1 MTPPEKNTQYNAL
14 IPIATDSLASSQ
26 PNFLNNFFQM
36 YEAFKKNHSA
46 LDIGASEE
54 GNHTI
59 VEMLQQG
66 GSFQTD
72 VGEISVYS
80 KNVEG
85 QTDQLFLRFQGN
97 GTEVQITNYQ
107 IYGPF
112 LSTGQSIYMT
122 FLPGKLLVLFGGV
135 YPPNLPNGNTMKLSP
150 YIMKNIM
157 SFNICAGYSV
167 GQVIPTYKYIQNIP
181 GIYTSIQL
189 FQVSAIGYSYICV
202 GNI

>member
-1 MTPPEKNTQYNAL
+1 MTPPEENTQYNAN
-14 IPIATDSLASSQ
+14 IPISTDSLASSQ

-36 YEAFKKNHSA
+36 YEAFKKNHKA
-46 LDIGASEE
+46 LDVGAPDE

-59 VEMLQQG
+59 IEMLQQN

-72 VGEISVYS
+72 VGELSIYS
-80 KNVEG
+80 KLVEG
-85 QTDQLFLRFQGN
+85 QTDQLFLRYQGN

-112 LSTGQSIYMT
+112 LSPGQSIYMS
-122 FLPGKLLVLFGGV
+122 FLPGKLLVLFGAV
-135 YPPNLPNGNTMKLSP
+135 YPPNLPNGNLMKLSP
-150 YIMKNIM
+150 EIIKNIM

-181 GIYTSIQL
+181 GIFTSIQL
-189 FQVSAIGYSYICV
+189 FQVSPIGYSYICI